1 MTAELR
7 KAEAGDIIELKNLW
21 MSCFDDSEK
30 ATELFFERNKDTYH
44 AYAAILDG
52 KIVSALY
59 LIDCRLGEEN
69 AHYLCG
75 AATLPEFRKRGIMSK
90 LIEYSLNDAKSR
102 GDRFSVLLPANVGL
116 YRYYSA
122 LGYRTSCAVSV
133 ARITREQLE
142 NVGEHPCVLPRKMN
156 RSLEFDRNPMREQ
169 TSGLRADT
177 RVRPYKYD
185 FEDLQ
190 SGFKKGNFLYWNNN
204 YIRFAIDYYSCYG
217 AKAVFNQNALAVFEE
232 ENGVCNVFYTIY
244 NDLKE
249 LKSLL
254 LNNTKAE
261 HFVII
266 GKCSEEFFDNFKKEK
281 YGMARA
287 LSSKPLPNDIYI
299 GITLD

>member
-1 MTAELR
+1 MTAEYR
-7 KAEAGDIIELKNLW
+7 KAGTGDIDELKKLW
-21 MSCFDDSEK
+21 LSCFDDSEE
-30 ATELFFERNKDTYH
+30 AAELFFERNKNTYH
-44 AYAAILDG
+44 AYTAILDG

-59 LIDCRLGEEN
+59 LIDCRLGGES

-75 AATLPEFRKRGIMSK
+75 AATLPEYRKRGIMSA

-116 YRYYSA
+116 YRYYST

-133 ARITREQLE
+133 ARITREQLSGIDHQTFDSPSAGRSRPTPTKIVELE
-142 NVGEHPCVLPRKMN
+142 N
-156 RSLEFDRNPMREQ
+156 
-169 TSGLRADT
+169 
-177 RVRPYKYD
+177 
-185 FEDLQ
+185 LQ
-190 SGFKKGNFLYWNNN
+190 SGFKKNNFLYWNNN
-204 YIRFAIDYYSCYG
+204 FIRFAIDYYACYG
-217 AKAVFNQNALAVFEE
+217 VKTVFNQNALAVFEE
-232 ENGVCNVFYTIY
+232 KDGVCNVFYTIY

-254 LNNTKAE
+254 LNNTEAKR
-261 HFVII
+261 FVIT
-266 GKCSEEFFDNFKKEK
+266 GKCGEEFFDNSKKEK

>member
-1 MTAELR
+1 MTAEYK
-7 KAEAGDIIELKNLW
+7 KAGTGDIDELKKLW
-21 MSCFDDSEK
+21 LSCFDDSEEAAK
-30 ATELFFERNKDTYH
+30 LFFERNKNAYH
-44 AYAAILDG
+44 AYTAILDG

-59 LIDCRLGEEN
+59 LIDCRLCGEN

-75 AATLPEFRKRGIMSK
+75 AATLPEYRKRGIMSA

-133 ARITREQLE
+133 ARITREQLSGVEHQTFDSPSAVRSRPTPAKIEESE
-142 NVGEHPCVLPRKMN
+142 N
-156 RSLEFDRNPMREQ
+156 
-169 TSGLRADT
+169 
-177 RVRPYKYD
+177 
-185 FEDLQ
+185 LQ
-190 SGFKKGNFLYWNNN
+190 SGFKKNNFLYWNNN
-204 YIRFAIDYYSCYG
+204 YIRFAIDYYACYG
-217 AKAVFNQNALAVFEE
+217 AKTVFNQNALAVFEE

-254 LNNTKAE
+254 LNNTEAKR
-261 HFVII
+261 FVIT
-266 GKCSEEFFDNFKKEK
+266 GKCGEEFFDNSKKEK

>member
-7 KAEAGDIIELKNLW
+7 KAGIGDIDELKNLW
-21 MSCFDDSEK
+21 LSCFEDSEE
-30 ATELFFERNKDTYH
+30 AIRLFFERNKNTYH
-44 AYAAILDG
+44 AYTAILDG

-59 LIDCRLGEEN
+59 LIDCRLGGEN

-75 AATLPEFRKRGIMSK
+75 AATLPEYRKRGIMGE

-133 ARITREQLE
+133 ARITREQLSGIDHQTFDSPSAGRSRPTPAKIEELE
-142 NVGEHPCVLPRKMN
+142 N
-156 RSLEFDRNPMREQ
+156 
-169 TSGLRADT
+169 
-177 RVRPYKYD
+177 
-185 FEDLQ
+185 LQ
-190 SGFKKGNFLYWNNN
+190 SGFKKNNLLYWNNN
-204 YIRFAIDYYSCYG
+204 YIRFAIDYYACYG
-217 AKAVFNQNALAVFEE
+217 VKAVYSKNALAVFEE

-254 LNNTKAE
+254 LNNTEAK
-261 HFVII
+261 HYVIT
-266 GKCSEEFFDNFKKEK
+266 GKCGEEFFDNSKKEK

>member
-30 ATELFFERNKDTYH
+30 ATELFFERNKNTYH

-75 AATLPEFRKRGIMSK
+75 AATLPEYRKRGIMGE

-133 ARITREQLE
+133 ARITREQLSGIEHQMLDSPSAGRSRPTPTKILELE
-142 NVGEHPCVLPRKMN
+142 NI
-156 RSLEFDRNPMREQ
+156 
-169 TSGLRADT
+169 
-177 RVRPYKYD
+177 
-185 FEDLQ
+185 Q
-190 SGFKKGNFLYWNNN
+190 SGFKKDNFLYWNNN
-204 YIRFAIDYYSCYG
+204 YIRFAIDYYACYG
-217 AKAVFNQNALAVFEE
+217 VKTVFSKNALAVFEE

-249 LKSLL
+249 LKILL

-261 HFVII
+261 HFDII
-266 GKCSEEFFDNFKKEK
+266 GKCGEEFFYNSKKEK